1 MEDALVLPYARAAL
15 AVAEKDGGAE
25 AWDKA
30 LAALAYAMGQ
40 PAAAGRIRHPA
51 STDQEKVQFL
61 LQLLDGEGGKIRQ
74 QLARLLQ
81 EMALHGRLQLLPSLH
96 LVFARLRDQASGTS
110 AVEVQTAAALGA
122 EERKKVEATLK
133 KRLEGQ
139 LRFHYATDP
148 ALVGGFLARCGDRVL
163 DASLRGRLAR
173 LRRRLTA

>member
-15 AVAEKDGGAE
+15 AVAEKGGGAE

-30 LAALAYAMGQ
+30 LAALAYVMGQ
-40 PAAAGRIRHPA
+40 PAAAARIRHPSA
-51 STDQEKVQFL
+51 TDEDKVQFL
-61 LQLLDGEGGKIRQ
+61 LKLLDGEGQKIRP
-74 QLARLLQ
+74 QLARLLG

-96 LVFARLRDQASGTS
+96 LVFARLRDQAGGTS
-110 AVEVQTAAALGA
+110 AVEVQTATALGA

-133 KRLEGQ
+133 KHLHGQ

-163 DASLRGRLAR
+163 DASLRGRLSR
-173 LRRRLTA
+173 LRRSLTA